1 MTQAQKAQLRYIA
14 LMTQITEVQ
23 GDLGRTLTS
32 PANALRVLQQQFT
45 LLGRE
50 IGNVFIPLLNAIIP
64 VAVAVVRVLTKVIH
78 AIALLVGYELPELNW
93 DSVSSVSG
101 GIAEDLD
108 DANGSAKALKRQL
121 AGFDE
126 LNNLTTPSSG
136 GGAGNVA
143 GGDLGIDLPQYD
155 MLKGYTKGI
164 DDLTDK
170 VMRFFGLTED
180 ESGKLS
186 WHFTDMDGRAKLL
199 ALTLGGLVAIKLGA
213 HFANITKDVMEIV
226 GAFGK
231 IASGGSKLA
240 GVLTTLGSGS
250 LATGLL
256 VVAGALLEIGSML
269 HFVKENWDELKVGF
283 SNFIQDSGLQEKLDN
298 INITFGEIKTKLD
311 PLIEKMGGLNNII
324 SKTFEIIGGG
334 FFATIVLPTILA
346 TVGMLD
352 SLITGLTGIS
362 ETLEG
367 IVALN
372 PEKIFSG
379 MAKGLESALGITFIK
394 DFGLGIAEFL
404 DVTVFK
410 GKLQELK
417 TSLSTWFEEIKVS
430 VPEKL
435 SEIWEEIKTSA
446 STTWD
451 SIKTSASEKLEGIA
465 TWFNETVAQPI
476 KQFFQPIID
485 FFGAGFKIIGEL
497 AEGCWNTI
505 VLVWDIA
512 TGWFEENVTNP
523 VKQKFDDL
531 FSSVGNWASEKWN
544 KVKEIWGVA
553 KNWFADNVSNP
564 VKEKFDGAWDNLKSG
579 ASTAYETIKSVF
591 SPIANWFRD
600 KFTEAWTNVK
610 NVFSTGG
617 RIFDNIKQGIASVFT
632 NVLNHIISGLNN
644 VISTPFN
651 TLNGILDRI
660 QGISIAGV
668 QPFSGLYT
676 RLPVPQIPQING
688 YYTGGQPASGEMF
701 MARENGIPELVGRIG
716 NKATVANNEQI
727 IEGIKQGVYEGV
739 SSANESSSSTPIYN
753 VVNIGNRQ
761 VYRGVGASIRNE
773 NNRYGRNVVTV

>member
-1 MTQAQKAQLRYIA
+1 
-14 LMTQITEVQ
+14 
-23 GDLGRTLTS
+23 
-32 PANALRVLQQQFT
+32 
-45 LLGRE
+45 
-50 IGNVFIPLLNAIIP
+50 
-64 VAVAVVRVLTKVIH
+64 
-78 AIALLVGYELPELNW
+78 
-93 DSVSSVSG
+93 
-101 GIAEDLD
+101 
-108 DANGSAKALKRQL
+108 
-121 AGFDE
+121 
-126 LNNLTTPSSG
+126 
-136 GGAGNVA
+136 
-143 GGDLGIDLPQYD
+143 

-180 ESGKLS
+180 GTGKLS
-186 WHFTDMDGRAKLL
+186 WSFKDMDGRAKLL
-199 ALTLGGLVAIKLGA
+199 ALTLGGLVAIKLGT
-213 HFANITKDVMEIV
+213 HFANITKGAMEIV

-231 IASGGSKLA
+231 LASGGSKLIK
-240 GVLTTLGSGS
+240 VLTTLGNGS
-250 LATGLL
+250 LGTGLL

-269 HFVKENWDELKVGF
+269 HFVRENWDELKVGF
-283 SNFIQDSGLQEKLDN
+283 SNFIQDSGLQEKLGY
-298 INITFGEIKTKLD
+298 ISTTFSNIKTKLD

-334 FFATIVLPTILA
+334 FFATTVLPTILSV
-346 TVGMLD
+346 VGMLD

-362 ETLEG
+362 EALEG
-367 IVALN
+367 IVTLN
-372 PEKIFSG
+372 PEKVFSG
-379 MAKGLESALGITFIK
+379 MAKALESALGITFIK

-404 DVTVFK
+404 DVTLFK

-417 TSLSTWFEEIKVS
+417 TSLSTWFEEIKLS

-435 SEIWEEIKTSA
+435 SEIWEGIKTSA

-476 KQFFQPIID
+476 KQFFQPVID

-505 VLVWDIA
+505 VLVWGIVTD
-512 TGWFEENVTNP
+512 WFNENVITP

-564 VKEKFDGAWDNLKSG
+564 VKEKFDGAWESLKSG
-579 ASTAYETIKSVF
+579 ANTALEEIKRIF
-591 SPIANWFRD
+591 SIIPNWFRD
-600 KFTEAWTNVK
+600 RFSEAWTNVK

-617 RIFDNIKQGIASVFT
+617 TVFSNIQDGISSVFT
-632 NVLNHIISGLNN
+632 RVLNHIISGLNT
-644 VISTPFN
+644 VISLPFN
-651 TLNGILDRI
+651 TLNGILDKV

-688 YYTGGQPASGEMF
+688 YYTGGYPASGEMF
-701 MARENGIPELVGRIG
+701 MTRENGMPELIGRIG
-716 NKATVANNEQI
+716 NRTTVANNEQI

-739 SSANESSSSTPIYN
+739 SNANQSSSSTPIYN

-761 VYRGVGASIRNE
+761 VYKGVGTSLRNE

>member
-1 MTQAQKAQLRYIA
+1 
-14 LMTQITEVQ
+14 
-23 GDLGRTLTS
+23 
-32 PANALRVLQQQFT
+32 
-45 LLGRE
+45 
-50 IGNVFIPLLNAIIP
+50 
-64 VAVAVVRVLTKVIH
+64 
-78 AIALLVGYELPELNW
+78 
-93 DSVSSVSG
+93 
-101 GIAEDLD
+101 
-108 DANGSAKALKRQL
+108 
-121 AGFDE
+121 
-126 LNNLTTPSSG
+126 
-136 GGAGNVA
+136 
-143 GGDLGIDLPQYD
+143 

-231 IASGGSKLA
+231 IASGGSKLIT
-240 GVLTTLGSGS
+240 VLTTLGSGS

-394 DFGLGIAEFL
+394 DFGLGLLNFFDSTLL
-404 DVTVFK
+404 DNKLHETWGSITSWYEEKKTYFIEHGGEIWQGIKDSFSITGQVIKATANSLK
-410 GKLQELK
+410 DDLQEKFNLIGEFGE
-417 TSLSTWFEEIKVS
+417 TSWNLIQIVWENKGEWFNDMVSTPIKEGFRTAFDEIGNKAEEKWNLIKNTWQIAKDWF
-430 VPEKL
+430 
-435 SEIWEEIKTSA
+435 
-446 STTWD
+446 
-451 SIKTSASEKLEGIA
+451 SEK
-465 TWFNETVAQPI
+465 
-476 KQFFQPIID
+476 
-485 FFGAGFKIIGEL
+485 
-497 AEGCWNTI
+497 
-505 VLVWDIA
+505 
-512 TGWFEENVTNP
+512 VTNP
-523 VKQKFDDL
+523 LSQKFDSAWNKL
-531 FSSVGNWASEKWN
+531 KNGASEALN
-544 KVKEIWGVA
+544 
-553 KNWFADNVSNP
+553 
-564 VKEKFDGAWDNLKSG
+564 
-579 ASTAYETIKSVF
+579 TIKNIF
-591 SPIANWFRD
+591 STIPNWFRD

-644 VISTPFN
+644 VISAPFN

-688 YYTGGQPASGEMF
+688 YYTGGYPASGEMF